1 MKKAV
6 QNMTVMTCLIL
17 YSMMITAQNKYNVE
31 ADIER
36 AVKEFFYKV
45 SEMNNPVEPIRPENI
60 ASAYQKGINAFQFN
74 NVNFKLLDFLNWY
87 KKYVLEK
94 YSISHQIQITSI
106 KPLQEKN
113 RFEVKGILHR
123 KIEDDTQRRRI
134 RDEAILIKVI
144 WRGQEYN
151 NVSFQ
156 SLSFKYQPN
165 FLKPNIIKEYELSVD
180 PIVSH
185 LPSEGGNWT
194 FELIS
199 DIKSMEGFDGE
210 ARTCVERQPIGGSYY
225 NVDDIDIKI
234 DNRTFS
240 GYIDRNK
247 SKTARC
253 FLINV
258 YQKESN
264 KMVRHY
270 IYQEGNKQIH
280 KK

>member
-17 YSMMITAQNKYNVE
+17 NSMMITAQNKYNVE

-258 YQKESN
+258 YQK
-264 KMVRHY
+264 
-270 IYQEGNKQIH
+270 GNKQIH

>member
-180 PIVSH
+180 LIVSH